1 MLLPGEPALH
11 GQRAFF
17 HLLCQGDDPM
27 ALLGKHETV
36 RGPLEERVADG
47 ILKGT
52 QPSADG
58 RMACMK
64 STRSTAER
72 AGSRNRKEDFYVAP
86 LHGRALTKVN
96 GENTKLS
103 LQVQI

>member
-1 MLLPGEPALH
+1 
-11 GQRAFF
+11 
-17 HLLCQGDDPM
+17 M

-36 RGPLEERVADG
+36 RGPLEERVANRL
-47 ILKGT
+47 LKGA

-64 STRSTAER
+64 STRSAAER
-72 AGSRNRKEDFYVAP
+72 AASRNRKEDFYVTP
-86 LHGRALTKVN
+86 FHGQALTEMNIEK
-96 GENTKLS
+96 TKMS